1 MTATDK
7 CGPDS
12 WHTRLAYVAD
22 RHFAKLAL
30 GPIIGLL
37 TIAAVV
43 PFAIMLAL
51 SFTDFS
57 FNLPGHDGGFVGFA
71 NYLRAVLEDQRF
83 HESLKLQT
91 IFLACTL
98 PVEFVMGLWISIGL
112 WRSGAVSK
120 QVLPLLAIPMLLAPV
135 TVGMIWRLLLH
146 GDYGP
151 IGYYVTRMPALQI
164 DSILGS
170 PTTAFLAVAFVD
182 IWQWTPFFAIVLLA
196 GLHSLPQEPFQA
208 AMVDGASRS
217 RVLWTL
223 TIPLLRPAIT
233 VALLIR
239 FMDSFKEF
247 DKIFV
252 LTRGGPASAT
262 ELVSV
267 YTWIV
272 SFEHGELSYGS
283 AVTILIYLMIYV
295 ACVGLFW
302 TARKDW
308 RQRGAN

>member
-7 CGPDS
+7 SGPDS
-12 WHTRLAYVAD
+12 WRTRLAYLAD

-30 GPIIGLL
+30 GPILGLL

-57 FNLPGHDGGFVGFA
+57 FNLPGHDGTFVGLT
-71 NYLRAVLEDQRF
+71 NYVRAVLVDQRF
-83 HESLKLQT
+83 HTSLKLQT
-91 IFLACTL
+91 IFLACTV
-98 PVEFVMGLWISIGL
+98 PFEFLLGLWISIGL
-112 WRSGAVSK
+112 WKSGAVSK
-120 QVLPLLAIPMLLAPV
+120 HVLPLLAIPMLLAPV

-151 IGYYVTRMPALQI
+151 VGYYVSRLPGLGTE
-164 DSILGS
+164 SILGT
-170 PTTAFLAVAFVD
+170 PATAFLAVALID

-196 GLHSLPQEPFQA
+196 ALHSLPQEPFQA

-217 RVLWTL
+217 RVFWTL
-223 TIPLLRPAIT
+223 TLPLLRPAIT

-247 DKIFV
+247 DKIAV

-272 SFEHGELSYGS
+272 SFDHGELGYGS
-283 AVTILIYLMIYV
+283 AVTVLIYLMIYF
-295 ACVGLFW
+295 ASFGLFW

-308 RQRGAN
+308 R